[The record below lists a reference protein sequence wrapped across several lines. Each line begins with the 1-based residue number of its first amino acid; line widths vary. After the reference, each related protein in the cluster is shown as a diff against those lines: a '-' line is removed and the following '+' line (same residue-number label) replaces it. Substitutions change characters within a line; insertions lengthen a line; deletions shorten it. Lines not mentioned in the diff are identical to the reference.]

1 MVILAGLLDAVQDF
15 YLRWL
20 GRNLMKR
27 RTLLINEL
35 LFAGS
40 GITSAIVF
48 ILLNGGFQKETGVWT
63 GVITAAA
70 VVYGTGFWAV
80 NRLIVARAEN

>member
-20 GRNLMKR
+20 SRNLMKR

-35 LFAGS
+35 MFAGS
-40 GITSAIVF
+40 GIISAVAF
-48 ILLNGGFQKETGVWT
+48 ILLNGGFQKGTGVWT

-80 NRLIVARAEN
+80 NHVIAARAEI